1 MDFLCQRKEEWHS
14 LFLSTLLSISP
25 GHLEEKKCACGTDP
39 EVRRETS
46 FAPLNS
52 EGRKQEA
59 LHGDGAEPPLGRAV
73 LFFSL
78 TLCLI
83 KDPARKTEPLPQAP
97 CLSQEQ
103 RCETILTATAKC
115 LHHARQWVS
124 AQPSFMFLGGM
135 NDFHPHFTASLECL
149 VSEPLTP

>member
-1 MDFLCQRKEEWHS
+1 MAQSLSQYSSKHPQATWRKKS
-14 LFLSTLLSISP
+14 VRVALT
-25 GHLEEKKCACGTDP
+25 
-39 EVRRETS
+39 EVRRVTS

-59 LHGDGAEPPLGRAV
+59 LHGDGAESPLGRAV

-83 KDPARKTEPLPQAP
+83 KDPVQKTEPLPQVP

-103 RCETILTATAKC
+103 RQETILTATAKC

-124 AQPSFMFLGGM
+124 AQPSLMFLGGM

-149 VSEPLTP
+149 VSELLTL